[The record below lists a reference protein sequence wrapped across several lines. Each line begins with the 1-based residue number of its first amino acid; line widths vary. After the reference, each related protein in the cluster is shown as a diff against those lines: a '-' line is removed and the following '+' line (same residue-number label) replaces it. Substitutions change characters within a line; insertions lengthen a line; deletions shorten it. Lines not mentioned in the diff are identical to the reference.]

1 MNLMQLDISK
11 KTAYLGLFT
20 VLALAFSYL
29 ETLIPLNFGIPGI
42 KLGLSNTVILCLL
55 FLFSFKEALIV
66 NIARILLSG
75 FLFGNMY
82 GILYSLAGGIVSML
96 AMWLAKRCKLF
107 SIYGIS
113 IAGGVFHNIT
123 QLVVAAFV
131 INNLKISMY
140 GPVLIISGFVTG
152 LIVAYISKFILKSV
166 ETYVRL

>member
-55 FLFSFKEALIV
+55 FLFSLKEALVV

-96 AMWLAKRCKLF
+96 AMWLTKRCKLF

-113 IAGGVFHNIT
+113 IAGGVFHNIA

-140 GPVLIISGFVTG
+140 GPVLIISGFITG

>member
-20 VLALAFSYL
+20 VLAMAFSYL
-29 ETLIPLNFGIPGI
+29 ETIIPINFGVPGI
-42 KLGLSNTVILCLL
+42 KLGLSNIVILSVL
-55 FLFSFKEALIV
+55 FLFSVKEALLV
-66 NIARILLSG
+66 NIARIILAG

-82 GILYSLAGGIVSML
+82 GILYSLAGGIVSL
-96 AMWLAKRCKLF
+96 LIMWLVKKIKSF

-113 IAGGVFHNIT
+113 IAGGVSHNIA
-123 QLVVAAFV
+123 QLIVAACI

-140 GPVLIISGFVTG
+140 GPVLIISGFITG
-152 LIVAYISKFILKSV
+152 IIVAYIAKFILKAV